1 MSRLR
6 DDPLEHGFAH
16 AILGEQ
22 RVGDLSRPQR
32 LTWRRGVCMG
42 QGGLVCVTSRIW
54 NRWRAT
60 ASPGSDAIA
69 KLSDEYP
76 SGYNGTVMAGSD
88 F

>member
-42 QGGLVCVTSRIW
+42 QGG
-54 NRWRAT
+54 
-60 ASPGSDAIA
+60 ASLRDFTDLESLACDGV
-69 KLSDEYP
+69 
-76 SGYNGTVMAGSD
+76 SGKRCYRQAL
-88 F
+88 